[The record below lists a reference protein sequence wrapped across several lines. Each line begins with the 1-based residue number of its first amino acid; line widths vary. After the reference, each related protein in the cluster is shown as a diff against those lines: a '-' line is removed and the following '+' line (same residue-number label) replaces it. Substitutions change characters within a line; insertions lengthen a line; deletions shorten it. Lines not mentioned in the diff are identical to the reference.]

1 MTERPAGGSRG
12 VVDARGLAVRLG
24 GRTILDGVDL
34 RAEPGQLVALLGAN
48 GSGKTTLFRALLGL
62 VPPSAGAVTLDGV
75 DVLAASGRARRRLR
89 SRVGFVPQRLGLV
102 GPLSALGNVLL
113 GGLGRRGT
121 WGSLTLTAPASARR
135 EAMAALG
142 RVGLADRAA
151 QRTATLSGGQQQRVA
166 IARMLVQ
173 RPAVVLAD
181 EPVASLDPAAA
192 TSIMALLRRLADEDR
207 LAVVVTLHQLDHV
220 AHAADEVA
228 GLRDGRVLFSVRADA
243 FDAERADLLYRAPEP
258 A

>member
-1 MTERPAGGSRG
+1 MTDRG
-12 VVDARGLAVRLG
+12 VVDVRGLTVLLG
-24 GRTILDGVDL
+24 GRTVLDGVDL
-34 RAEPGQLVALLGAN
+34 HAEPGQLVALLGAN

-62 VPPSAGAVTLDGV
+62 VPPTGGTVALDGV
-75 DVLAASGRARRRLR
+75 DVVHASARARRRLR

-102 GPLSALGNVLL
+102 GALSALGNVLL

-121 WGSLTLTAPASARR
+121 WGALPLTAPAAARH
-135 EAMAALG
+135 EAMAALD
-142 RVGLADRAA
+142 RVGLADRAG

-192 TSIMALLRRLADEDR
+192 TAIMALLRRLADEDR
-207 LAVVVTLHQLDHV
+207 MAIVVTLHQLDHV

-243 FDAERADLLYRAPEP
+243 FAAEQAELLYRAPEP